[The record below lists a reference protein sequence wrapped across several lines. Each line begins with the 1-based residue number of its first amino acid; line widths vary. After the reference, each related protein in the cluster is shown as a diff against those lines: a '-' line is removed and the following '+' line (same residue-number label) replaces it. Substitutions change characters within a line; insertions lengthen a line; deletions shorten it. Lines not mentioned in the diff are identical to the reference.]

1 MQGLSVSASPRVLD
15 RLERTSEVLFGLIM
29 VLTFTG
35 SISVA
40 DAGEGQI
47 REILVG
53 ALGCN
58 FAWGIV
64 DASMYLM
71 ACVTERGRT
80 IVMLNAVRD
89 RSDRKAAHALIRE
102 SLPSSVSALLTEPE
116 IETMRERLSALP
128 APPTAPGVS
137 RDDIL
142 GALAV
147 FLLVFLSTL
156 PVVIPFLVM
165 NDALP
170 ALRMSHGIVLVML
183 LAAGWSL
190 GEHAGRPGWRWGLT
204 MGALGFALAGF
215 TMALGG

>member
-1 MQGLSVSASPRVLD
+1 MHGLSVSASPRVLD

-71 ACVTERGRT
+71 ACVT
-80 IVMLNAVRD
+80 
-89 RSDRKAAHALIRE
+89 
-102 SLPSSVSALLTEPE
+102 ALLTEPE

-170 ALRMSHGIVLVML
+170 A
-183 LAAGWSL
+183 
-190 GEHAGRPGWRWGLT
+190 
-204 MGALGFALAGF
+204 
-215 TMALGG
+215 